1 MTQKG
6 KSNRKYMQKNPE
18 LLKIVIQN
26 FSIRHD
32 YKTNSWILEEPGNL
46 LKKSGKH
53 MNKGH

>member
-6 KSNRKYMQKNPE
+6 KSNGKYMQKNPE

-32 YKTNSWILEEPGNL
+32 YKTNS
-46 LKKSGKH
+46 
-53 MNKGH
+53 